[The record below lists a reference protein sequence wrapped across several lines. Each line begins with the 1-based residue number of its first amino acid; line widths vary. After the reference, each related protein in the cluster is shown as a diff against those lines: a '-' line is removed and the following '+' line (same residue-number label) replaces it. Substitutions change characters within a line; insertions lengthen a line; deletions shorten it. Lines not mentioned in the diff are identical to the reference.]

1 MPTKK
6 DPAPSS
12 VARSLD
18 LPPSL
23 LPFVGVLFDGLD
35 SLGSDP
41 AMVVRALAGVPR
53 NACVIDLACGKGGVA
68 VALGRRLRVTGID
81 ACPAFIQAARALAS
95 KKHARCTFKVATVR
109 DVKPTPTWD
118 VAMMLGL
125 FGVDKAAPLL
135 RRFVTPGG
143 VYVIDDAFR
152 ETKQASGL
160 GHRASGKKRDPMRE
174 FYLSV
179 PTLRESRTV
188 FEALGD
194 EVVDEIVP
202 TRRAVRDLN
211 KGLYDTIERNARS
224 LAKEHPRLA
233 RTIDAFLARQR
244 EGNTLLAGPIRPAMW
259 VVRKGQGVRREGE
272 GVRRKA

>member
-1 MPTKK
+1 MPRAVRQRCAMPTSKT
-6 DPAPSS
+6 PTPPS

-53 NACVIDLACGKGGVA
+53 NARVIDLACGKGGVA
-68 VALGRRLRVTGID
+68 AALGRRLRVTGID
-81 ACPAFIQAARALAS
+81 ACEAFIQAARALAR
-95 KKHARCTFKVATVR
+95 KNHARCTFKVATVR
-109 DVKPTPTWD
+109 DVKPTPRWD

-125 FGVDKAAPLL
+125 FGVDKAAPIL

-152 ETKQASGL
+152 EEPSQAARRRRSE
-160 GHRASGKKRDPMRE
+160 AGKNRDPMRE

-259 VVRKGQGVRREGE
+259 VVRK
-272 GVRRKA
+272 A